1 MSGIKS
7 RLREFVEKHE
17 TRLEVGFFV
26 GGFVLDILLLSEPD
40 DLFGILQQLV
50 YFSIL
55 GSLLHYE
62 ILFRL
67 HRFRPS
73 GFLKKFWPYRGL
85 LLHFAFGSLL
95 NLYSLFYIKSASI
108 FSSFLFLLVM
118 LGLVLANELPFVKKA
133 NVSAKVAMY
142 AICVFSFFSILMP
155 ILLGFVGV
163 PPFLLAVGFTVAVF
177 YGHLRWL
184 YQAFPLPMLS
194 ESGATSDVQ
203 AVTKRRLLGRALILP
218 GGTTLATF
226 VLFYFLGWI
235 PPVPLSV
242 VEQGVYHN
250 IERRDGK
257 YILTFEKPWW
267 KFWVSHDSVFR
278 ARSGDRVFFYAQ
290 IYSPTRISDSV
301 NIHWLT
307 KNARGNWVT
316 SDKVP
321 MKIQGGRQAGFRGFS
336 FKSNYGPGQWQVRV
350 ETTGG
355 IEISRLYFEIE
366 RLEGELLPPRQEDLH
381 VIER

>member
-1 MSGIKS
+1 MSEIKG
-7 RLREFVEKHE
+7 RLKAFVEKNE
-17 TRLEVGFFV
+17 TRLEVAFFL
-26 GGFVLDILLLSEPD
+26 GGFVLDVLLLSEPD

-50 YFSIL
+50 YFFIL
-55 GSLLHYE
+55 GSLLQFE

-67 HRFRPS
+67 HRFRPR

-133 NVSAKVAMY
+133 NVSAKIAMY
-142 AICVFSFFSILMP
+142 AICVFSFFSVLMP
-155 ILLGFVGV
+155 IVLGFVGV
-163 PPFLLAVGFTVAVF
+163 TPFILAVGFTVAVF

-184 YQAFPLPMLS
+184 YRAFPLPMLR
-194 ESGATSDVQ
+194 ESGATSDLQ

-218 GGTTLATF
+218 GGTTLTTF

-250 IERRDGK
+250 VERRDGK

-301 NIHWLT
+301 NIHWLM
-307 KNARGNWVT
+307 KNTQGNWVT

-336 FKSNYGPGQWQVRV
+336 FKINYGPGPWQVRV
-350 ETTGG
+350 ETIGG

-366 RLEGELLPPRQEDLH
+366 RLEGELLSRRQEDLH